1 MMKSRFI
8 KIRSRLKILFKIFK
22 KALYRFHADQGYLIS
37 NGLAFKT
44 LLAFAP
50 VLVIIVYLFKLIP
63 LLSDYKLKLIDFL
76 RDFIV
81 PSSLE
86 LVMSWINI
94 IFEKTGTISIISIF
108 VFIYFIL
115 ELLITLN
122 NQIDRIWTI
131 KFKRPIIW
139 KILKY
144 WMLLTTMPIIL
155 AGYFYYSGFIRSLLK
170 VLPFNNTSFL
180 DNIIYY
186 LVTIIIITF
195 FFFIIY
201 YIIPTSKVSL
211 KKSVA
216 VSFSVALIW
225 LILRFIFTYYTVLLI
240 EKWSFVFGSFISLLI
255 FVIWTSINWMVV
267 LFGVEFLSV
276 WQNKLYI
283 ENVSF
288 DKIFLFDIGFLLL
301 ILSEFYYDF
310 KKYGKGLSPSQIAE
324 KTDYNQNDINKII
337 YLLEEE
343 GFIISDNK
351 VMQKYYLK
359 RDVSSVKLADL
370 ENIIWKRLIK
380 NENSTSERIKKICNK
395 LGNYY
400 LKRKKAN
407 AVFLDEFIID

>member
-1 MMKSRFI
+1 MMKNKFI
-8 KIRSRLKILFKIFK
+8 KLRSRLKIFSKIFK
-22 KALYRFHADQGYLIS
+22 KALYRFHIDQGYLIS

-44 LLAFAP
+44 LIAFAP
-50 VLVIIVYLFKLIP
+50 VIIIIVYIFKLIP
-63 LLSDYKLKLIDFL
+63 PLTLYKEKFIDFL
-76 RDFIV
+76 RNFIV
-81 PSSLE
+81 PSSLD

-94 IFEKTGTISIISIF
+94 MFEKTGTISVISII

-122 NQIDRIWTI
+122 NQVDRIWTI
-131 KFKRPIIW
+131 KLKRPIIW

-155 AGYFYYSGFIRSLLK
+155 TGYFYYSGFIRSFLK
-170 VLPFNNTSFL
+170 VLPFTNISFL

-186 LVTIIIITF
+186 LVSIIFITF

-201 YIIPTSKVSL
+201 FIIPTSRISL
-211 KKSVA
+211 KKSIA
-216 VSFSVALIW
+216 VSFSVTLIW

-240 EKWSFVFGSFISLLI
+240 ERYSFIFGSFISLII

-288 DKIFLFDIGFLLL
+288 DKVYLFDIGFLML
-301 ILSEFYYDF
+301 ILSEFYSDF
-310 KKYGKGLSPSQIAE
+310 KKHGKGLSSSQLAD
-324 KTDYNQNDINKII
+324 KLHYNQNDIKKII
-337 YLLEEE
+337 YLLEDE

-351 VMQKYYLK
+351 AMQKYYLK
-359 RDVSSVKLADL
+359 RDISSIKLTDL
-370 ENIIWKRLIK
+370 EKIIWKRLLK
-380 NENSTSERIKKICNK
+380 DENSTSERIKKICDK
-395 LGNYY
+395 LSIYY
-400 LKRKKAN
+400 LKRKKEN
-407 AVFLDEFIID
+407 AIFLDEFMMD